1 MRKLI
6 TFLLLL
12 NSTLLFAQKEVL
24 LIGTFHFNNPGF
36 DVVKTNPFDV
46 TTANSQKELE
56 NISNKIK
63 GFGPEKIFVEWEF
76 DAQASLDTLYDL
88 YLKNE
93 YFEYVARKYPNRS
106 FYTQNE
112 IIQLAFR
119 TAKKLG
125 HKKVY
130 AIDYPYAG
138 DFPYD
143 SLMTEIEK
151 AKQMDLK
158 AEIDKQL
165 VENTQKSNRDR
176 ENLQLTE
183 LILEMN
189 TDEFRKQD
197 LGFYIS
203 LFNRGGRNENFVGA
217 YLNSE
222 WYKRNLYMYA
232 LLQKLM
238 ADSKK
243 GMVLLGASHVG
254 MFSEFIQHDNQL
266 KAIQLKTILNKK

>member
-24 LIGTFHFNNPGF
+24 LIGTFHFNNPGY

-46 TTANSQKELE
+46 TTPKSQKELE
-56 NISNKIK
+56 FISNKIK

-76 DAQASLDTLYDL
+76 DAQESLDTLYDL
-88 YLKNE
+88 YLKDE
-93 YFEYVARKYPNRS
+93 YFKYVAQKYPNRN

-130 AIDYPYAG
+130 AIDYPYAN
-138 DFPYD
+138 FPYD
-143 SLMTEIEK
+143 SLMTEIEM
-151 AKQMDLK
+151 AKQTSLK
-158 AEIDKQL
+158 TEIEKQL
-165 VENTQKSNRDR
+165 LENTRKSNNDR
-176 ENLQLTE
+176 ANMRLTE

-189 TDEFRKQD
+189 TEELRKQD

-203 LFNRGGRNENFVGA
+203 LFNRVGRNDNFVGA

-232 LLQKLM
+232 LLQKFM
-238 ADSKK
+238 SDSKK
-243 GMVLLGASHVG
+243 GMVLLGASHVA
-254 MFSEFIQHDNQL
+254 MFSEFIKHDNQI
-266 KAIQLKTILNKK
+266 KAIEMKTILNKK